1 MGARGTTHACTSRTA
16 DRIALAEAIDEGF
29 LRLGIS
35 TREFARRIGCNRSPL
50 DKWRTFGITPDSQY
64 FARVM
69 DELGLDPADF
79 GMKLEQDNNS

>member
-16 DRIALAEAIDEGF
+16 DRIALAEAIDESF

-35 TREFARRIGCNRSPL
+35 TREFARRIGCNRSAL
-50 DKWRTFGITPDSQY
+50 DKWRTFGITPD

-79 GMKLEQDNNS
+79 GMEQK

>member
-1 MGARGTTHACTSRTA
+1 MSAKGQTHECTSRTA
-16 DRIALAEAIDEGF
+16 DRIALAEAIDESF

-35 TREFARRIGCNRSPL
+35 TREFARRIGCNRSAL

-79 GMKLEQDNNS
+79 GMELKHGNNS